1 MSTTRAHITTRLF
14 ASAML
19 VLVGC
24 GESGTSDG
32 GSTNNDSVENT
43 AASEETGSTQ
53 QTSAATTEEAPM
65 IDPELC
71 GDSSEKAGGQSSAGG
86 LDLPTPEASVVTIT
100 GFDED
105 ESIDKPNTRSNG
117 GRYTVTLEE
126 VGEIRVGEPFDIVA
140 TVRFDTGALA
150 PMRVSATADAYMP
163 RHFHGMNVT
172 PETTRTGDG
181 IYTTEGMVFH
191 MTGLWEVYIDLS
203 NLGVTERAQF
213 EFEVE

>member
-1 MSTTRAHITTRLF
+1 MSTTRAHITM
-14 ASAML
+14 ACL
-19 VLVGC
+19 VSTLLCVAGC
-24 GESGTSDG
+24 GESESDTDVSTTDRGSVASSEKTAGTARDVVEDLSD
-32 GSTNNDSVENT
+32 
-43 AASEETGSTQ
+43 ETV
-53 QTSAATTEEAPM
+53 

-71 GDSSEKAGGQSSAGG
+71 GDPSKKGGSEEAKSG

-105 ESIDKPNTRSNG
+105 QSIDKPNTRSNG
-117 GRYTVTLEE
+117 GRFLVTLEE

-140 TVRFDTGALA
+140 TVRFNTGALV
-150 PMRVSATADAYMP
+150 PLRVSATADAYMP

-172 PETTRTGDG
+172 PTTTRTGDG
-181 IYTTEGMVFH
+181 VYTTEGMVFH